1 MEKGLSMKV
10 GGAFRDAMEIFKA
23 LFDSSSAGILVYQG
37 EDTVYVNP
45 AMAELEG
52 YPLEERR
59 WMKFWETVH
68 PDFREAVRRRA
79 EARQRGEAVPA
90 TNELKII
97 RKNGE
102 QRWVT
107 SSAGTFILDGRPAVI
122 LILQDITGLKHAEE
136 ALKKSQYI
144 LAKAQQIAHVGNWAW
159 NLKTGALNW
168 SEEVYRIFGYG
179 PGEVKPTYEWVLS
192 RVHPED
198 RAIMMCFA
206 EDVAMLRRC
215 SVDYRV
221 LRPDGSIRYVNSVAD
236 KIIVGKSGEPERAYG
251 INQDITERKKAEEAL
266 MAAKAEAE
274 LYVDLMGHDIN
285 NMNQITMGYL
295 ELAHNILDFEG
306 KLGHDSIYLIERA
319 IDSLNNSSKLIDNV
333 RKLQRERMGMYGQEV
348 LEVTGI
354 IQEVVEQFK
363 SVPNRKVT
371 IDYRPAAKCHVK
383 ANSLLKDVFLNLV
396 GNSIKH
402 STGPLNIA
410 INVEV
415 ASYDGEDYCR
425 VAVEDD
431 GPGIPDALKQTLFNR
446 LSLAST
452 RVRGKGFGL
461 CLIKSLID
469 DYRGKFWVED
479 RVPGDHTKGS
489 RFVVLLPTYNVK

>member
-1 MEKGLSMKV
+1 
-10 GGAFRDAMEIFKA
+10 
-23 LFDSSSAGILVYQG
+23 
-37 EDTVYVNP
+37 
-45 AMAELEG
+45 
-52 YPLEERR
+52 
-59 WMKFWETVH
+59 
-68 PDFREAVRRRA
+68 
-79 EARQRGEAVPA
+79 
-90 TNELKII
+90 
-97 RKNGE
+97 
-102 QRWVT
+102 
-107 SSAGTFILDGRPAVI
+107 
-122 LILQDITGLKHAEE
+122 
-136 ALKKSQYI
+136 
-144 LAKAQQIAHVGNWAW
+144 
-159 NLKTGALNW
+159 
-168 SEEVYRIFGYG
+168 
-179 PGEVKPTYEWVLS
+179 
-192 RVHPED
+192 
-198 RAIMMCFA
+198 
-206 EDVAMLRRC
+206 
-215 SVDYRV
+215 
-221 LRPDGSIRYVNSVAD
+221 
-236 KIIVGKSGEPERAYG
+236 
-251 INQDITERKKAEEAL
+251 
-266 MAAKAEAE
+266 
-274 LYVDLMGHDIN
+274 MGHDIN

-410 INVEV
+410 IKVEM
-415 ASYDGEDYCR
+415 ASYNGEDYCK

-446 LSLAST
+446 LSMAST

-479 RVPGDHTKGS
+479 RVPGDHTQGS

>member
-1 MEKGLSMKV
+1 MKV
-10 GGAFRDAMEIFKA
+10 GGTFRDAIEIFKA
-23 LFDSSSAGILVYQG
+23 LFDFSSAGILVYQG

-59 WMKFWETVH
+59 RMKFWETVH

-90 TNELKII
+90 RNELKII

-159 NLKTGALNW
+159 NLKTGAMNW

-198 RAIMMCFA
+198 RAIMMGFA

-236 KIIVGKSGEPERAYG
+236 KIIKGKSGEPERAYG

-266 MAAKAEAE
+266 IAA
-274 LYVDLMGHDIN
+274 
-285 NMNQITMGYL
+285 
-295 ELAHNILDFEG
+295 EG
-306 KLGHDSIYLIERA
+306 RGRA
-319 IDSLNNSSKLIDNV
+319 I
-333 RKLQRERMGMYGQEV
+333 R
-348 LEVTGI
+348 
-354 IQEVVEQFK
+354 
-363 SVPNRKVT
+363 
-371 IDYRPAAKCHVK
+371 
-383 ANSLLKDVFLNLV
+383 
-396 GNSIKH
+396 
-402 STGPLNIA
+402 GPH
-410 INVEV
+410 
-415 ASYDGEDYCR
+415 
-425 VAVEDD
+425 
-431 GPGIPDALKQTLFNR
+431 GPRYKQHEPDHH
-446 LSLAST
+446 
-452 RVRGKGFGL
+452 GL
-461 CLIKSLID
+461 PRIS
-469 DYRGKFWVED
+469 
-479 RVPGDHTKGS
+479 P
-489 RFVVLLPTYNVK
+489 